1 MKSLKDIL
9 LENKDE
15 LLDKAKI
22 VLAIKMPDGNTE
34 LIINQNAIEKLN
46 YIEKAYD
53 ENLRLKN
60 NPNISIESYM
70 FYV

>member
-1 MKSLKDIL
+1 MRSLKDIL

-15 LLDKAKI
+15 LLDEAKI